1 MKEFKGC
8 CDARDNK
15 KVENNIIDD
24 GKHRNEKVND
34 SELSSVRMEDLL
46 FHRLRGIVY
55 HRTDP
60 LPISLL
66 KGSVLR
72 AKKIELKS
80 FQLCIAF
87 FRRLKIGS
95 D

>member
-15 KVENNIIDD
+15 RVENNIIDD

-55 HRTDP
+55 HRTDG
-60 LPISLL
+60 PI
-66 KGSVLR
+66 
-72 AKKIELKS
+72 ADFFIEWVRTSYKEDWIEVIS
-80 FQLCIAF
+80 AT
-87 FRRLKIGS
+87 
-95 D
+95 